1 MLILFSSLSRQPY
14 QLYLQHIPQRID
26 ALASMCV
33 QNIAAGGHSSAVVVS
48 TTSPDVLDDERLKFV
63 FQRFCFSTNTPLIFV
78 FSVLVA
84 TWNVNANAVAELGD
98 WLGDTEMAQMPD
110 VIVVGLQE
118 IVI

>member
-1 MLILFSSLSRQPY
+1 MILFFHNY
-14 QLYLQHIPQRID
+14 
-26 ALASMCV
+26 
-33 QNIAAGGHSSAVVVS
+33 
-48 TTSPDVLDDERLKFV
+48 T
-63 FQRFCFSTNTPLIFV
+63 LIVV